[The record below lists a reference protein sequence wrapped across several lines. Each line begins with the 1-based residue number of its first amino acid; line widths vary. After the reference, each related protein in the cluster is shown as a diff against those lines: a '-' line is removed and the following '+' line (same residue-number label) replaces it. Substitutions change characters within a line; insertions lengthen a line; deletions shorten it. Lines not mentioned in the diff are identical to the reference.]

1 MKRLAVIV
9 IVLISLAVLMFAE
22 YRFIMLNL
30 RPYFAED
37 GFLCIEFMGQVDSY
51 YAEPIFSEE

>member
-1 MKRLAVIV
+1 MKRKLLTILVFVI
-9 IVLISLAVLMFAE
+9 LMFVE

-30 RPYFAED
+30 HPYYVED

-51 YAEPIFSEE
+51 YTDPKP